1 MAVESIA
8 AATSSN
14 QPATNLSSKEL
25 SDQFLQL
32 LVAQLKH
39 QDPLEPMKNEEF
51 VSELAQL
58 QALNSTVKIS
68 ELNQSLLFQS
78 SLSTGAALIGGQV
91 TGLVSGDEGVSRE
104 VSGSVQSV
112 KVEGGKVIYAVKT
125 ADGSVVNLSPEN
137 VLSISP
143 ALAAT
148 EEKK

>member
-78 SLSTGAALIGGQV
+78 SLSTGRR
-91 TGLVSGDEGVSRE
+91 S
-104 VSGSVQSV
+104 
-112 KVEGGKVIYAVKT
+112 
-125 ADGSVVNLSPEN
+125 
-137 VLSISP
+137 
-143 ALAAT
+143 LAARSRGLFPAM
-148 EEKK
+148 KA

>member
-1 MAVESIA
+1 M
-8 AATSSN
+8 
-14 QPATNLSSKEL
+14 
-25 SDQFLQL
+25 
-32 LVAQLKH
+32 
-39 QDPLEPMKNEEF
+39 
-51 VSELAQL
+51 
-58 QALNSTVKIS
+58 
-68 ELNQSLLFQS
+68 
-78 SLSTGAALIGGQV
+78 
-91 TGLVSGDEGVSRE
+91 SRE